1 METMRRLWTISSADP
16 DEQRRSWL
24 LNIMLVAIA
33 SFALL
38 AIVATAAVTLTGEV
52 GEPGPHILYLGSAA
66 TLVGIA
72 IIFAINRFRSGSV
85 ASAIFLLFLVG
96 LFAFADEPQ
105 EVVDG
110 RSLFLFAIPIL
121 MASVL
126 LRPYASFFL
135 AGLSGLVIVVIT
147 LTTQEFAPNVP
158 AILGFFAIAVVSWL
172 AARSL
177 ERALA
182 ELRAINRELDQRV
195 EQRTR
200 DLAAALAREQAEAS
214 KNQAILEGI
223 ADGVIVFDNTGK
235 AIVANPAITRLVEQ
249 PPHRIIGQDIVALM
263 GEQVDASS
271 REMIAS
277 LLDEGGLQA
286 PSVRFDWGR
295 KTLSVSVAPVRATPD
310 QVTGTVAVFRDYTR
324 EAEVERI
331 KSAFVSMVSHDLRTP
346 LSAIIGYAEML
357 RESVYGPLSRKQL
370 DAMERIAANAQR
382 QLSMVNNILD
392 QAQIEAGKLT
402 LHIAP
407 FDPHKLLADTESVM
421 GVFTRSKG
429 LELRYQIDAD
439 VPAQLPGDQ
448 QRLHQIIVNL
458 VNNAIK
464 FTEQGSVTVRVY
476 RPDPQHWALDVTD
489 TGPGISP
496 EAQIYIFEPFRQVD
510 GSITREHTGVGLGL
524 SIVKQLT
531 TLMGGQVKLTSQVG
545 HGSTFT
551 IVLPFTFGEEA
562 VS

>member
-1 METMRRLWTISSADP
+1 METLRRLWTISSADP

-24 LNIMLVAIA
+24 LNIMLAAIA
-33 SFALL
+33 AFALL
-38 AIVATAAVTLTGEV
+38 AILATAVVSLTGEV

-66 TLVGIA
+66 ALLGIA
-72 IIFAINRFRSGSV
+72 VIFAINRFWSGSL

-135 AGLSGLVIVVIT
+135 AALSGLVIVIIT

-223 ADGVIVFDNTGK
+223 ADGVIVFDNDGK
-235 AIVANPAITRLVEQ
+235 AIVANPAIARLVEQ
-249 PPHRIIGQDIVALM
+249 APHRIIGQDIGALM
-263 GEQVDASS
+263 GEQVDATS
-271 REMIAS
+271 REMIAN
-277 LLDEGGLQA
+277 LLDEGGSQA
-286 PSVRFDWGR
+286 PSIRFDWGR

-310 QVTGTVAVFRDYTR
+310 RVTGTVAVFRDYTR
-324 EAEVERI
+324 EAEVERM

-346 LSAIIGYAEML
+346 LSAIIGYADML

-382 QLSMVNNILD
+382 QLSMINNILD
-392 QAQIEAGKLT
+392 QTRIEAGKLT

-407 FDPHKLLADTESVM
+407 FDPRKLLADTESVM
-421 GVFTRSKG
+421 GVLTRSKG
-429 LELRYQIDAD
+429 LEIRYQIDAD

-464 FTEQGSVTVRVY
+464 FTEQGSVTVRIY

-489 TGPGISP
+489 TGPGIPP
-496 EAQIYIFEPFRQVD
+496 EAQSYIFEPFRQVD

-531 TLMGGQVKLTSQVG
+531 TLMGGQVELTSQVG